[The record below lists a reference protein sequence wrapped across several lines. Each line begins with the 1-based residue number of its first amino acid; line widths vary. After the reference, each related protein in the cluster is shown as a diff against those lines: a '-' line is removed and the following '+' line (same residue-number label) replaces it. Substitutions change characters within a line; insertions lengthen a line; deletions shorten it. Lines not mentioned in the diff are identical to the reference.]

1 VKDETRERGLVVSRA
16 HEVVQALPLIDNVY
30 TCLRCRLRGSLQA
43 MFRDSETRCQPHA
56 EFASSGWRDE
66 CEPPAWRAG
75 AACENREEG
84 GVRDMDFDEVK
95 RLLGVEL
102 EYEIVSI
109 EVEDL
114 LCEGSQYVL
123 RQFTVVAN
131 LGKRHPEIVHRG
143 SMYCV
148 VCITERLMATLDAPG
163 LAKFIADETRESFQL
178 GVNRAFEDLNCV

>member
-1 VKDETRERGLVVSRA
+1 MSWFEIVNRPRSVPVQRVKIERRVGVMT
-16 HEVVQALPLIDNVY
+16 ID
-30 TCLRCRLRGSLQA
+30 L
-43 MFRDSETRCQPHA
+43 
-56 EFASSGWRDE
+56 
-66 CEPPAWRAG
+66 
-75 AACENREEG
+75 
-84 GVRDMDFDEVK
+84 DEVK
-95 RLLGVEL
+95 RLLGAEL